1 MSGTVKLRGLF
12 LVVATCCAGGLAASS
27 KADDSIYL
35 NPGVMAPAGDGLVLN
50 LYCIGSGSPT
60 VVFDSGHQ
68 DWAPAWSVVQPEVA
82 KWTRA
87 CSYDRP
93 GSGFSPAGAMPR
105 TSIRIADELHDALHS
120 AGITGPYILVGH
132 AFGGLNMKVFAYRH
146 MAEVAG
152 LVLIDTDAGDV
163 APPDVLQREHAIF
176 DEQERDLMACRD
188 ALAAGKPLSSVPVP
202 TLTNTTCE
210 QRFFRGFPEKAWSP
224 ELNALSLKTAQTSV
238 ELFDA
243 VVSELHEMPGDE
255 VYLKQHQQSFGSR
268 PIRVLTSADHFG
280 DTESTPTAVHLRHL
294 KSEAAIAEGQA
305 QFLTLS
311 SNAKQGFAYHSGAAY
326 IQFDQPDIVL
336 AAIREVYD
344 ANRASSAFGQWNTR
358 KSNTTASL
366 HGLSIVDAKVVW
378 ASGTGG
384 TFVRTT
390 DGGETWRA
398 GAVPGSEKLD
408 SRDVYAVD
416 AETAY
421 LMSIGNRDESRIYK
435 TTDAG
440 STWSLQYTEQN
451 PKAFLDCMAFWS
463 ATRGIVVGDA
473 VDGKAEL
480 LTTSDGGVHW
490 TPVPSESVPPAKAGE
505 GSPASGTCIA
515 THSEKKGK
523 LEIRHAWFVTE
534 NASRVFHTADAGKT
548 WTVSEAPLVTGLNQ
562 GVFSIAVA
570 DANRLAIVGGDYDHP
585 QMVKPNSAYTDDGGS
600 TWKESS
606 RRPAGYRW
614 CVAIV
619 PGTPG
624 PTVFAVGPTGMDYSI
639 DGGKNWDQMNE
650 VDANTIAFADAHHG
664 WAVGQKG
671 LILKFEGTVPGG
683 MAPSLKK

>member
-1 MSGTVKLRGLF
+1 
-12 LVVATCCAGGLAASS
+12 
-27 KADDSIYL
+27 
-35 NPGVMAPAGDGLVLN
+35 MAPAGDGTVLN
-50 LYCIGSGSPT
+50 LYCTGSGSPT

-68 DWAPAWSVVQPEVA
+68 DWAPAWSVVQPGVA

-93 GSGFSPAGAMPR
+93 GSGFSPAGPMPR
-105 TSIRIADELHDALHS
+105 TSIRIADELHRALHG

-132 AFGGLNMKVFAYRH
+132 AFGGLNMRLFADRH

-163 APPDVLQREHAIF
+163 ASPDALQREHQFFA
-176 DEQERDLMACRD
+176 EQERDLRACRD
-188 ALAAGKPLSSVPVP
+188 ALAAGKPLSSVSVP

-210 QRFFRGFPEKAWSP
+210 LRFFRGFPEKAWSP
-224 ELNALSLKTAQTSV
+224 ELNAQSLKMAESSV
-238 ELFDA
+238 ALFDA
-243 VVSELHEMPGDE
+243 VVSELREMPGDE
-255 VYLKQHQQSFGSR
+255 AYLKQHQQSFGSR

-280 DTESTPTAVHLRHL
+280 DTETTPAAVHIRHL
-294 KSEAAIAEGQA
+294 KSEAAIAERQA
-305 QFLTLS
+305 QFLALS
-311 SNAKQGFAYHSGAAY
+311 SNAKQVFAYHSGAAY

-344 ANRASSAFGQWNTR
+344 ASLASIGQWNAQQ
-358 KSNTTASL
+358 SGTTASL
-366 HGLSIVDAKVVW
+366 HGLSIVDARVVW

-384 TFVRTT
+384 TFVRTI
-390 DGGETWRA
+390 DGGETWQA
-398 GAVPGSEKLD
+398 GAVPGGEKLD
-408 SRDVYAVD
+408 FRDVYAVD
-416 AETAY
+416 AGTAY
-421 LMSIGNRDESRIYK
+421 LMSIGNGDESRIYK

-440 STWSLQYTEQN
+440 KTWSLQYTEQK

-473 VDGKAEL
+473 VDGRAEL
-480 LTTSDGGVHW
+480 LTTSDGGAHW

-515 THSEKKGK
+515 THSEKKGTR
-523 LEIRHAWFVTE
+523 EIRHAWFVTE
-534 NASRVFHTADAGKT
+534 NASRVFHTADAGRT
-548 WTVSEAPLVTGLNQ
+548 WMTVSEAPLVTGLNQ

-570 DANRLAIVGGDYDHP
+570 DANRLVIVGGDYDHP
-585 QMVKPNSAYTDDGGS
+585 QLLKPNSAYSDDGGG

-619 PGTPG
+619 PDTAG
-624 PTVFAVGPTGMDYSI
+624 PTAFAVGPTGMDYSI
-639 DGGKNWDQMNE
+639 DGGKNWGRMNE
-650 VDANTIAFADAHHG
+650 VEANTVAFADAHHG
-664 WAVGQKG
+664 WAVGGKG
-671 LILKFEGTVPGG
+671 LILKFEGAVPGG
-683 MAPSLKK
+683 TAPSLKK